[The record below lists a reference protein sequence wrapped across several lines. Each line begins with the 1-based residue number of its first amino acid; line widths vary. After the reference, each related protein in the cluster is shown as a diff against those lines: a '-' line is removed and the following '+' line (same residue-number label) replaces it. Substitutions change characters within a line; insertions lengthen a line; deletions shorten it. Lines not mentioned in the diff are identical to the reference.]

1 MLGKWIWIES
11 IKINKGSASS
21 LATIIYRSIVGTV
34 YELNNITLGHRHK
47 CAIILNKKIRF
58 KIE

>member
-47 CAIILNKKIRF
+47 CAIILIK
-58 KIE
+58 